1 MSRLP
6 SGIGLMAGVWA
17 LAALHRVASART
29 RSLFMI
35 DMSKNGLP

>member
-17 LAALHRVASART
+17 MAAPHMLDSARA
-29 RSLFMI
+29 RSFFILAV
-35 DMSKNGLP
+35 L